1 MWTGRISGEEQV
13 VVVKIPCRQH
23 PLYCP
28 FLAVI
33 GGRVGTNANA
43 NKAIRDVDTRHQRYS
58 IFFEGE
64 VQKEIFT
71 L

>member
-1 MWTGRISGEEQV
+1 VWTGRISVEEQV

-33 GGRVGTNANA
+33 GGRIGTNANA
-43 NKAIRDVDTRHQRYS
+43 NKAIRDVDTHGIKGIQ
-58 IFFEGE
+58 FF
-64 VQKEIFT
+64 
-71 L
+71 